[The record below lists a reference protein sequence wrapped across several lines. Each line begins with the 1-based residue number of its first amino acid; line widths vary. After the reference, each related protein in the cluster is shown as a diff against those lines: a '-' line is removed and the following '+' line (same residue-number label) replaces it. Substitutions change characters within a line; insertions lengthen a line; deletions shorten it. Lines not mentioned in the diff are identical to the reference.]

1 MRSLL
6 DRLLDDEPDRADDA
20 QPNEYADFQAMRLG
34 LRRDLEALLNA
45 RRPYSPWVAAVEE
58 NVAGFGLPD
67 VTVEDFS
74 SASSRQRIARAMAQC
89 IRRFEPRLAA
99 IEVEV
104 DSSASP
110 GSGLKF
116 RIRAELRGDGG
127 PVEYGARLRPVDRS
141 IQIESG
147 A

>member
-6 DRLLDDEPDRADDA
+6 DRLLDDEPDRADD
-20 QPNEYADFQAMRLG
+20 PPGNEYADYQAMRLG

-45 RRPYSPWVAAVEE
+45 RRPYAWWVHGVEDS
-58 NVAGFGLPD
+58 VAGFGLPD
-67 VTVEDFS
+67 VTAEDFS
-74 SASSRQRIARAMAQC
+74 APSTRNRIARAMAQC

-99 IEVEV
+99 VEVEC
-104 DSSASP
+104 DPAASP
-110 GSGLKF
+110 GSGLRF
-116 RIRAELRGDGG
+116 RIRAELAGEGG
-127 PVEYGARLRPVDRS
+127 PVEYGARLKPIDRS